1 MGNIFLRFL
10 LSYSNA
16 CTISIKDIIVVPS
29 ELLVAKIK
37 WIILHLNLLHLKF
50 IVYWNI
56 FHIWKRRLCPA
67 QVRMFEHDWII
78 ALGEWYKHSIIFFIT
93 DGNKVS
99 SFYTLTKKLLFRWI
113 TLFGPGVT
121 LFYLVASLHARCVN
135 VISLLCTLVTYI
147 HPIYMT
153 IGH

>member
-50 IVYWNI
+50 IVYWKSDDSVLHKYGCLNMTELLP
-56 FHIWKRRLCPA
+56 W
-67 QVRMFEHDWII
+67 EN
-78 ALGEWYKHSIIFFIT
+78 GTSI
-93 DGNKVS
+93 
-99 SFYTLTKKLLFRWI
+99 L
-113 TLFGPGVT
+113 
-121 LFYLVASLHARCVN
+121 
-135 VISLLCTLVTYI
+135 
-147 HPIYMT
+147 
-153 IGH
+153 

>member
-29 ELLVAKIK
+29 KLLVAKIK

-56 FHIWKRRLCPA
+56 FHL
-67 QVRMFEHDWII
+67 
-78 ALGEWYKHSIIFFIT
+78 
-93 DGNKVS
+93 
-99 SFYTLTKKLLFRWI
+99 
-113 TLFGPGVT
+113 
-121 LFYLVASLHARCVN
+121 
-135 VISLLCTLVTYI
+135 
-147 HPIYMT
+147 
-153 IGH
+153 